1 MGLSCHKSIEN
12 VFNSRCYGSLR
23 FVQRMELDYKMDC
36 HNGCVNALHFNTKGS
51 RLASGSDDLSVIL
64 WDWAKAKPV
73 LNYDSGHRGNIF
85 QVCNAILNYLVSR
98 LICNFS

>member
-1 MGLSCHKSIEN
+1 
-12 VFNSRCYGSLR
+12 
-23 FVQRMELDYKMDC
+23 MELDYKMDC